1 MSQLFRRNIEFAD
14 NWCCML
20 MSLKYEFIITA
31 PGIIVG
37 DIQIMERS
45 IVDSA
50 LTSRQQ
56 IKLRGIFQFSLLLV
70 KIFQSCLH
78 FLCVLLELFFV
89 VIFFVDED
97 ILFLELSIIFLIAF
111 SFVIGIRAE
120 GKHGLLVGI
129 AGCLFESL

>member
-20 MSLKYEFIITA
+20 MSLKNEFIITT

-56 IKLRGIFQFSLLLV
+56 IKLRGTLQLSLLLV
-70 KIFQSCLH
+70 KIFQCRLH
-78 FLCVLLELFFV
+78 FLCVLHELFFV
-89 VIFFVDED
+89 VIIFVDED
-97 ILFLELSIIFLIAF
+97 VLFLELSITFFIVV
-111 SFVIGIRAE
+111 SFIVGVRTE
-120 GKHGLLVGI
+120 GKQRLLVGI